1 MTDDCFSLPRRQQ
14 LRQVIRQR
22 REACRD
28 LPLAL
33 LRLEQLIRDVQRG
46 QNRGLVRLDD
56 RSLRQ
61 HLLQGL
67 IHMGRDL
74 ARVFGRQ
81 IGAHR
86 VLLPADHH
94 LDRVLLRTHW
104 AGLPAAP
111 ALVAPPAPTAPGA
124 LPAPPALAAPPLP
137 PWRACSS
144 RNVSRDSRSCTRT
157 RAASTRCRSSL
168 FSCSRS
174 ETRPLTSG
182 SAFAPA
188 PPPPL
193 LELGLRLDG
202 AGTPCGQLL
211 RHVAEDGL
219 EVVEHQRISPPSV
232 VHQARP
238 PGPSGRA
245 PVGRLRRPRVACAR
259 DRERCSATP
268 RCAAP
273 PGSSPRRSPRSPRL
287 PRPPHLLAPDTR
299 RTPRAARAAHRPCA
313 AARRPPPPPSRPPAT
328 ATRGHAPPAAA
339 PARRDTPPAA
349 VGWWSATVPRSQTA
363 ARPRRARRPPGN
375 RPTPRRPLPPA
386 PPPIQPDRP
395 LRVPRCP

>member
-33 LRLEQLIRDVQRG
+33 LRLEQLVRDVQRG

-86 VLLPADHH
+86 VLLSADHH

-188 PPPPL
+188 PP
-193 LELGLRLDG
+193 
-202 AGTPCGQLL
+202 
-211 RHVAEDGL
+211 
-219 EVVEHQRISPPSV
+219 
-232 VHQARP
+232 
-238 PGPSGRA
+238 
-245 PVGRLRRPRVACAR
+245 
-259 DRERCSATP
+259 
-268 RCAAP
+268 
-273 PGSSPRRSPRSPRL
+273 
-287 PRPPHLLAPDTR
+287 
-299 RTPRAARAAHRPCA
+299 
-313 AARRPPPPPSRPPAT
+313 RPPPSLSSASALMARA
-328 ATRGHAPPAAA
+328 RHAANS
-339 PARRDTPPAA
+339 
-349 VGWWSATVPRSQTA
+349 SATWRRTASRWSSTSASALSPSYTKLVLQGPQA
-363 ARPRRARRPPGN
+363 AR
-375 RPTPRRPLPPA
+375 
-386 PPPIQPDRP
+386 Q
-395 LRVPRCP
+395 

>member
-33 LRLEQLIRDVQRG
+33 LRLEQLVRDVQRG

-86 VLLPADHH
+86 VLVPADHH

-182 SAFAPA
+182 SASALMA
-188 PPPPL
+188 
-193 LELGLRLDG
+193 R
-202 AGTPCGQLL
+202 A
-211 RHVAEDGL
+211 RHAAN
-219 EVVEHQRISPPSV
+219 S
-232 VHQARP
+232 
-238 PGPSGRA
+238 
-245 PVGRLRRPRVACAR
+245 
-259 DRERCSATP
+259 SATW
-268 RCAAP
+268 
-273 PGSSPRRSPRSPRL
+273 
-287 PRPPHLLAPDTR
+287 R
-299 RTPRAARAAHRPCA
+299 RTASRWSSTSASALSPSYTKLVLQGPQAAR
-313 AARRPPPPPSRPPAT
+313 
-328 ATRGHAPPAAA
+328 
-339 PARRDTPPAA
+339 
-349 VGWWSATVPRSQTA
+349 Q
-363 ARPRRARRPPGN
+363 
-375 RPTPRRPLPPA
+375 
-386 PPPIQPDRP
+386 
-395 LRVPRCP
+395 